1 MGTPLPE
8 VRPARRGRWGARL
21 RLSYGRPVVWL
32 SLLLILALT
41 YLVVVPLAQMVLTS
55 VRWDAADLRLSREAE
70 PGRFTAFHWQRV
82 LQSPLSPF
90 MFYEPLR
97 NTIVVAVG
105 SSLLAL
111 FLGILIAWLL
121 TRTDLPGQRWLA
133 WLAPLPY
140 MMPSW
145 YLALAWIVVF
155 KNDRIGGATGLFQ
168 HLFGVAPPNW
178 ISYGPVPIII
188 TLGIHLYPFVYLL
201 VSAALNSVDS
211 SLEEAALVQGA
222 SRGRIL
228 RRITLP
234 LVLPAILS
242 SFILAFSRSLGT
254 FGTPSFLGLPVS
266 YYTLSTMI
274 YSNLKN
280 RQSADAF
287 VIVVFLIVLAGLT
300 IFANQMVIG
309 KRKSYATITGKGLTV
324 RRSRLGRMRWPLA
337 ALVLGFY
344 ALAVVLPFV
353 LLAWQ
358 SIMGVEGDYN
368 LSNLTL
374 RYWVGPGSPRVPT
387 GLLRNSEVGRVLWNT
402 VRVALFSGLI
412 CAFFGLL
419 IGYAVVRLRG
429 RWLSRLLE
437 QAAFLP
443 YLIPSIAFGA
453 VYLAMFS
460 RPLGPLPSLYGTLTL
475 LVLVS
480 AVKYLPMAARS
491 GISAMMQVAQDL
503 EEAATVQGA
512 GWWRRFRRI
521 LLPLTREGAVTGFLF
536 TFISAMKELSLIVI
550 LVTPATAT
558 LNTLTYRYAEQGF
571 SQFSDAIILVIIF
584 LILVANFVARSLGG
598 ERAGQRL
605 GG

>member
-1 MGTPLPE
+1 MATPLPE
-8 VRPARRGRWGARL
+8 LRRSGRPSLVARL
-21 RLSYGRPVVWL
+21 RLRYGRPVVWL
-32 SLLLILALT
+32 SLLLILVLA
-41 YLVVVPLAQMVLTS
+41 YLVVVPLGQMVLTS
-55 VRWDAADLRLSREAE
+55 VRWDTADLRLSREAE
-70 PGRFTAFHWQRV
+70 PGRFTFFHWQRV
-82 LQSPLSPF
+82 LKSPLSAF

-105 SSLLAL
+105 SSVLAL
-111 FLGILIAWLL
+111 ILGIALAWLL
-121 TRTDLPGQRWLA
+121 TRTDVPGQRWLK

-168 HLFGVAPPNW
+168 HLSGAAPPDW
-178 ISYGPVPIII
+178 ISYGPLPIII

-201 VSAALNSVDS
+201 VSGALASVDS

-222 SRGRIL
+222 SRGYIL

-234 LVLPAILS
+234 LVMPAIFS
-242 SFILAFSRSLGT
+242 SFILAFSRALGT

-266 YYTLSTMI
+266 YYTLPTMI

-280 RQSADAF
+280 RQAADAF
-287 VIVVFLIVLAGLT
+287 VIVVFLIALAGLT
-300 IFANQMVIG
+300 IFVNQLVIG
-309 KRKSYATITGKGLTV
+309 KRKGYATITGKGLTV
-324 RRSRLGRMRWPLA
+324 RRTKLGRARWPITVLL
-337 ALVLGFY
+337 LVFY
-344 ALAVVLPFV
+344 AVAVALPFI

-358 SIMGVEGDYN
+358 SLMKVEGDYR

-374 RYWVGPGSPRVPT
+374 AYWIGRGSPRVPT
-387 GLLRNSEVGRVLWNT
+387 GLFRSAEVGRVLWNT
-402 VRVALFSGLI
+402 LRVALFSGLI
-412 CAFFGLL
+412 CAFSGLL

-437 QAAFLP
+437 QASFLP

-460 RPLGPLPSLYGTLTL
+460 RPLGPLPSLYGSLTL

-491 GISAMMQVAQDL
+491 GTSAMMQVAQDL

-512 GWWRRFRRI
+512 GWWRRFWRV

-536 TFISAMKELSLIVI
+536 TFISAMKELSLVVI

-571 SQFSDAIILVIIF
+571 GQFSDVIILTIVF
-584 LILVANFVARSLGG
+584 FILVANFVARSLGG
-598 ERAGQRL
+598 ERAGHRL